1 MNPAFVLLDNIPW
14 FAWIAI
20 VAIVFGSLSGVF
32 AAWFKHRERMAMIQ
46 QGMNPDS
53 PEHAKAGLPEL

>member
-1 MNPAFVLLDNIPW
+1 MNPFELLASLPW

-20 VAIVFGSLSGVF
+20 VAIISGSITTIF
-32 AAWFKHRERMAMIQ
+32 TTWFKHRERMAMIQ

-53 PEHAKAGLPEL
+53 PEHAKAGMPEL